1 MFEEIIVIVTLI
13 ITVIGVSIQIV
24 FKVFNKKSEER
35 KEKEISNKLMDNF
48 ERKHKIFLDSLFILT
63 PITKADNPA
72 DNPEKIK
79 LTIQNKNIEKGIDE
93 YIKSARI
100 FIDEEVKYL
109 SNDNSWEIR
118 DTISLAEK
126 LKKDINALMGRES
139 DIVRKIMLERSNN
152 NLDELEKKISKDI
165 IKAIEGILSC
175 FNSFEGY

>member
-63 PITKADNPA
+63 PITKADNP
-72 DNPEKIK
+72 EKIK

-118 DTISLAEK
+118 DTISLAET

-152 NLDELEKKISKDI
+152 NLDEMEKKISKDI